1 MHGLPGMGFG
11 KPQMHFVVDA
21 ATAAQRYVQ
30 GASQGQQRFVEGVQ
44 NTSKDPTSLA
54 IAAQQ
59 KMLANV
65 TAAITSGK
73 YARGLSR
80 VGKSGWQQATVAKAA
95 NYSVGIQA
103 GASKYEAAIG
113 PVLSQIATLQGQLA
127 SMPNSTFQDSI
138 NRMVAFSTG
147 LHNWAA
153 SR

>member
-1 MHGLPGMGFG
+1 MRGIIGVSLAAPTFHYI
-11 KPQMHFVVDA
+11 VDA
-21 ATAAQRYVQ
+21 STAAQRYVA

-44 NTSKDPTSLA
+44 NTQKDPTALA
-54 IAAQQ
+54 VAQQQ

-73 YARGLSR
+73 YARGLNR
-80 VGKSGWQQATVAKAA
+80 VGKAGWQQATIAKAA

-103 GASKYEAAIG
+103 GAAKYEQAIG
-113 PVLSQIATLQGQLA
+113 PVLAQISSLQSQLA
-127 SMPNSTFQDSI
+127 SMPRATFQDSL

-147 LHNWAA
+147 LHNWAE